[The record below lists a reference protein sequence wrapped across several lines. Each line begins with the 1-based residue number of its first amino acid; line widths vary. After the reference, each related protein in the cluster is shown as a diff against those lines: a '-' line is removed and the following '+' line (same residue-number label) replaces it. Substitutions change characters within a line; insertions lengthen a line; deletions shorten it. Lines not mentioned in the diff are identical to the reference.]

1 MQLSFDL
8 KKNMLRNT
16 VAIDQEA
23 LEPKD
28 VRTENTRTHGHR
40 NWLRELD
47 SWADL
52 GSGRDISFKLL
63 VDCLTSIITITV
75 RKNSPQRFNVG

>member
-8 KKNMLRNT
+8 KKILLRNT

-52 GSGRDISFKLL
+52 GSGRDISF
-63 VDCLTSIITITV
+63 
-75 RKNSPQRFNVG
+75 